1 MKRFIS
7 VLAVAILVFV
17 LIGCGGSG
25 GSDYV
30 GNWELTKAEY
40 DGTEIDAKEMGFS
53 ASVEIKE
60 DGKATFVFD
69 SDKTEGTWEEKDG
82 KVLLTEGESDPLEAE
97 LEDGNL
103 VIEQDGGKMIFEK
116 K

>member
-1 MKRFIS
+1 MKRFI
-7 VLAVAILVFV
+7 
-17 LIGCGGSG
+17 
-25 GSDYV
+25 
-30 GNWELTKAEY
+30 
-40 DGTEIDAKEMGFS
+40 S

-60 DGKATFVFD
+60 
-69 SDKTEGTWEEKDG
+69 DG